1 MPNRNN
7 KPRRNTRNTPAKQT
21 RHTLV
26 ARNWNGLAINMWFN
40 SKATTFDGHV
50 SRAHRALRLAGYNT
64 YQLLEVDG
72 NNVQLLYQYA

>member
-1 MPNRNN
+1 MQNKSNNQRKRKRPNVSPNN
-7 KPRRNTRNTPAKQT
+7 

-26 ARNWNGLAINMWFN
+26 ARNWNGSTVNMWFN